1 MILLLHVFLGVG
13 IARLGQ
19 AHLPQS
25 SPFLNGGSEA
35 YVWLEFR
42 RGQIGDWKKAQT

>member
-1 MILLLHVFLGVG
+1 MILVLHLFLGVS

-19 AHLPQS
+19 AHLSQS
-25 SPFLNGGSEA
+25 SPSLNVSSEA
-35 YVWLEFR
+35 HVWLEFR